1 MITDLMTI
9 LSEVGNTLYRFFVLP
24 GEFVLSW
31 LSEFAPT
38 AAAQLNGISD
48 NQAALTLVVLSLLLW
63 SLLVFAVAKLWLLL
77 QNLFRII
84 SAASKTLFFRISLP
98 FGILKQR
105 MLHGL
110 RRLIPERTAGAV
122 AAPNVDFDDLDL
134 AVLHSAAARGP
145 GFTTSAPEL
154 AEQLAHRPTQ
164 IQRSLNKLSKE
175 KLLDGVIGSTDGFDN
190 YRLSQSGSHYVATL
204 RHKRSDSKTTTP
216 RS

>member
-9 LSEVGNTLYRFFVLP
+9 LSEIGNTLYMFFVLP
-24 GEFVLSW
+24 GEFVLS
-31 LSEFAPT
+31 LLTEFAPT
-38 AAAQLNGISD
+38 AAAQLNSIINS
-48 NQAALTLVVLSLLLW
+48 QAALTLIILSLLLW
-63 SLLVFAVAKLWLLL
+63 SLLAFAVVKMWLLL

-98 FGILKQR
+98 YGILKKR
-105 MLHGL
+105 LLHRL
-110 RRLIPERTAGAV
+110 RRLIPERTAGAI

-154 AEQLAHRPTQ
+154 AEQLTYRPTQ
-164 IQRSLNKLSKE
+164 IQRSLNKLSEK

-190 YRLSQSGSHYVATL
+190 YRLSQSGSHYVTIL
-204 RHKRSDSKTTTP
+204 RRNSGNS
-216 RS
+216 